1 MSKGFSI
8 NDILGDTK
16 ANAPA
21 GQKMQVVMLPATDIE
36 PNPENS
42 IYEIGDVSMLKAD
55 IAERGLRSPLEVLP
69 AKGGRYMLIAGHR
82 RWTACRALTAEGVAG
97 FEVLPCVI
105 RQSQGEDDD
114 LIALIT
120 SNATARELTDGE
132 RLRQYRALKQ
142 ALERKK
148 AAGALDGRIRDE
160 MSRITGDGTGT
171 LGRFNAILN
180 NCTAEVVEM
189 LEKGEIT
196 MTRAYECSK
205 LYKVQ
210 QVEYAKNKYASM
222 PPITDMARRAAIKY
236 LVECGL
242 ADQLKKLDYVRK
254 SEWNYADRGLD
265 THKMEPVTLD
275 LTESETDALLNIEP
289 DGYYGFRVRML
300 DPADTNEVV
309 AENLLSTQELFD
321 AAKRLYIN
329 KDDLAAYK
337 AEVKGKACRD
347 ELKYGCAFATLS
359 ADTAIGCKIR
369 FHSPATA
376 AALWSGEKGRIACGL
391 AIIDTVPDEHLTGVW
406 QPRVVNLYMDNAVT
420 VLRRRQ
426 DGWNVQRL
434 PHRMGRPLMEPLI
447 WNATSGKPFGRSRLK
462 RSIRTLIDDYIRTV
476 ANATIALEFDTT
488 PQKYILGVTDEQ
500 YDVLISDKFKSYVGS
515 LLAATSNPETGENP
529 VFGQLAQGS
538 LSPHTEKMRMTATQ
552 FAAATGLTVTD
563 VGVVNDANP
572 TSSDAILAQSQTL
585 VLLAQQLNTGNGDAL
600 RTIAQMAQAILR
612 NVPPG
617 ALTEEERNVMP
628 HFKNPAMPSVAVTA
642 DAAIKIATAREEFA
656 STDTFLEMIGFDQA
670 DIRRIR
676 AQEQRVRG
684 QQVLME
690 MEDENNDAGVGDVHP
705 QAGAA
710 E

>member
-1 MSKGFSI
+1 MIALNFGTVAGLTGPEQKALDELVRVYSLHQAGNAEKEKYYEGHVALKDV
-8 NDILGDTK
+8 NLGI
-16 ANAPA
+16 ALPQGIRNLEVGCSW
-21 GQKMQVVMLPATDIE
+21 GQKAVDVLAARSMFDGFV
-36 PNPENS
+36 S
-42 IYEIGDVSMLKAD
+42 SGGDNAVLNRLIAD
-55 IAERGLRSPLEVLP
+55 NRLIAE
-69 AKGGRYMLIAGHR
+69 Y
-82 RWTACRALTAEGVAG
+82 
-97 FEVLPCVI
+97 
-105 RQSQGEDDD
+105 
-114 LIALIT
+114 
-120 SNATARELTDGE
+120 
-132 RLRQYRALKQ
+132 
-142 ALERKK
+142 
-148 AAGALDGRIRDE
+148 
-160 MSRITGDGTGT
+160 
-171 LGRFNAILN
+171 
-180 NCTAEVVEM
+180 
-189 LEKGEIT
+189 
-196 MTRAYECSK
+196 
-205 LYKVQ
+205 
-210 QVEYAKNKYASM
+210 
-222 PPITDMARRAAIKY
+222 
-236 LVECGL
+236 
-242 ADQLKKLDYVRK
+242 
-254 SEWNYADRGLD
+254 
-265 THKMEPVTLD
+265 
-275 LTESETDALLNIEP
+275 
-289 DGYYGFRVRML
+289 
-300 DPADTNEVV
+300 
-309 AENLLSTQELFD
+309 
-321 AAKRLYIN
+321 
-329 KDDLAAYK
+329 
-337 AEVKGKACRD
+337 GKACRD

-359 ADTAIGCKIR
+359 ADAAIGCKIR

-420 VLRRRQ
+420 VLRRRP

-684 QQVLME
+684 HKTLLEV
-690 MEDENNDAGVGDVHP
+690 EDEDEPATQQSDKEVFIICGAPGSGKTTYASQHHQPGDLIVDMDTIVAALTGDETAHPDYENILDVAIAVRNTLYNIIENGTGDWKRAFVITSSMNDGAVIALAKQLHATVHYMETTKEECKRRIANDKTR
-705 QAGAA
+705 QDK
-710 E
+710 ELFYNLVDEWFKNHE

>member
-1 MSKGFSI
+1 MIALNFGTVAGLTGPEQKALDELVRVYSLHQAGNAEKEKYYEGHVALKDV
-8 NDILGDTK
+8 NLGI
-16 ANAPA
+16 ALPQGIRNLEVGCSW
-21 GQKMQVVMLPATDIE
+21 GQKAVDVLAARSMFDGFV
-36 PNPENS
+36 S
-42 IYEIGDVSMLKAD
+42 SGGDNAELNRLIAD
-55 IAERGLRSPLEVLP
+55 NRLIAE
-69 AKGGRYMLIAGHR
+69 Y
-82 RWTACRALTAEGVAG
+82 
-97 FEVLPCVI
+97 
-105 RQSQGEDDD
+105 
-114 LIALIT
+114 
-120 SNATARELTDGE
+120 
-132 RLRQYRALKQ
+132 
-142 ALERKK
+142 
-148 AAGALDGRIRDE
+148 
-160 MSRITGDGTGT
+160 
-171 LGRFNAILN
+171 
-180 NCTAEVVEM
+180 
-189 LEKGEIT
+189 
-196 MTRAYECSK
+196 
-205 LYKVQ
+205 
-210 QVEYAKNKYASM
+210 
-222 PPITDMARRAAIKY
+222 
-236 LVECGL
+236 
-242 ADQLKKLDYVRK
+242 
-254 SEWNYADRGLD
+254 
-265 THKMEPVTLD
+265 
-275 LTESETDALLNIEP
+275 
-289 DGYYGFRVRML
+289 
-300 DPADTNEVV
+300 
-309 AENLLSTQELFD
+309 
-321 AAKRLYIN
+321 
-329 KDDLAAYK
+329 
-337 AEVKGKACRD
+337 GKACRD

-359 ADTAIGCKIR
+359 ADAAIGCKIR

-420 VLRRRQ
+420 VLRRRS

-684 QQVLME
+684 QKTLLEV
-690 MEDENNDAGVGDVHP
+690 EDEDEPATQQSDKEVFIICGAPGSGKTTYASQHHQPGDLIVDMDTIVAALTGDETAHPDYENILDVAIAVRNTLYNIIENGTGDWKRAFVITSSMNDGAVIALAKQLHATVHYMETTKEECKRRIANDKTR
-705 QAGAA
+705 QDK
-710 E
+710 ELFYNLVDEWFKNHE

>member
-8 NDILGDTK
+8 NDILGNTK

-21 GQKMQVVMLPATDIE
+21 GQKMQVVMLPAADIE

-148 AAGALDGRIRDE
+148 SAGALDGRIRDE

-171 LGRFNAILN
+171 LGRLNAIAN
-180 NCTAEVVEM
+180 NCVPEVLAMVER
-189 LEKGEIT
+189 GEIT

-242 ADQLKKLDYVRK
+242 ADQFKKLDYVRK
-254 SEWNYADRGLD
+254 SEWNYADCGLD
-265 THKMEPVTLD
+265 IGKLEPVTLD
-275 LTESETDALLNIEP
+275 LTESETDALLRIESA
-289 DGYYGFRVRML
+289 GYYSFRVRML
-300 DPADTNEVV
+300 DPADTNEVI
-309 AENLLSTQELFD
+309 AESSLTTRDLFD

-337 AEVKGKACRD
+337 AELKGKRD
-347 ELKYGCAFATLS
+347 QERARQEEARQELEAFDSWPL
-359 ADTAIGCKIR
+359 
-369 FHSPATA
+369 
-376 AALWSGEKGRIACGL
+376 
-391 AIIDTVPDEHLTGVW
+391 
-406 QPRVVNLYMDNAVT
+406 VT
-420 VLRRRQ
+420 
-426 DGWNVQRL
+426 
-434 PHRMGRPLMEPLI
+434 
-447 WNATSGKPFGRSRLK
+447 RLK
-462 RSIRTLIDDYIRTV
+462 ELGLTIRERKMADGGRLIIAVDDLTRFSGHVDGFQYRECFAVRLGPNGERAGRDGDI
-476 ANATIALEFDTT
+476 NALEWYKRWYSTGAGIEN
-488 PQKYILGVTDEQ
+488 YIADDIER
-500 YDVLISDKFKSYVGS
+500 S
-515 LLAATSNPETGENP
+515 
-529 VFGQLAQGS
+529 
-538 LSPHTEKMRMTATQ
+538 EK
-552 FAAATGLTVTD
+552 
-563 VGVVNDANP
+563 
-572 TSSDAILAQSQTL
+572 
-585 VLLAQQLNTGNGDAL
+585 
-600 RTIAQMAQAILR
+600 
-612 NVPPG
+612 
-617 ALTEEERNVMP
+617 
-628 HFKNPAMPSVAVTA
+628 K
-642 DAAIKIATAREEFA
+642 
-656 STDTFLEMIGFDQA
+656 
-670 DIRRIR
+670 
-676 AQEQRVRG
+676 
-684 QQVLME
+684 
-690 MEDENNDAGVGDVHP
+690 
-705 QAGAA
+705 
-710 E
+710 

>member
-8 NDILGDTK
+8 NDILGNTK

-21 GQKMQVVMLPATDIE
+21 GQKMQVVMLPAADIE

-82 RWTACRALTAEGVAG
+82 RWTACRALTAEGVTG

-210 QVEYAKNKYASM
+210 QVEYAKNRYASM

-242 ADQLKKLDYVRK
+242 ADQLKKLDYVRN
-254 SEWNYADRGLD
+254 SEWNYADHGLD
-265 THKMEPVTLD
+265 ARKLEPVTLD
-275 LTESETDALLNIEP
+275 LTEGETDALLRIEP
-289 DGYYGFRVRML
+289 VDYRGVRVQMR
-300 DPADTNEVV
+300 DPADTDEVL
-309 AENLLSTQELFD
+309 AESPLYPRDFYD
-321 AAKRLYIN
+321 AARRAYIN

-337 AEVKGKACRD
+337 AEVKGKRD
-347 ELKYGCAFATLS
+347 QERARQEEAGKWQEEAGKWQALARQELEAFDSWPL
-359 ADTAIGCKIR
+359 
-369 FHSPATA
+369 
-376 AALWSGEKGRIACGL
+376 
-391 AIIDTVPDEHLTGVW
+391 
-406 QPRVVNLYMDNAVT
+406 VT
-420 VLRRRQ
+420 
-426 DGWNVQRL
+426 
-434 PHRMGRPLMEPLI
+434 
-447 WNATSGKPFGRSRLK
+447 RLK
-462 RSIRTLIDDYIRTV
+462 ELGLTIRERKMADGGRLIIAVDDLARFSGYVDGFQYRECFAV
-476 ANATIALEFDTT
+476 RLGPNGERAGRDGDVNALEWYKRWYSTGAGIEN
-488 PQKYILGVTDEQ
+488 YIAED
-500 YDVLISDKFKSYVGS
+500 IKR
-515 LLAATSNPETGENP
+515 ATM
-529 VFGQLAQGS
+529 
-538 LSPHTEKMRMTATQ
+538 K
-552 FAAATGLTVTD
+552 
-563 VGVVNDANP
+563 
-572 TSSDAILAQSQTL
+572 
-585 VLLAQQLNTGNGDAL
+585 
-600 RTIAQMAQAILR
+600 
-612 NVPPG
+612 
-617 ALTEEERNVMP
+617 
-628 HFKNPAMPSVAVTA
+628 
-642 DAAIKIATAREEFA
+642 RE
-656 STDTFLEMIGFDQA
+656 G
-670 DIRRIR
+670 
-676 AQEQRVRG
+676 
-684 QQVLME
+684 
-690 MEDENNDAGVGDVHP
+690 
-705 QAGAA
+705 
-710 E
+710 

>member
-8 NDILGDTK
+8 NDILGNTK

-21 GQKMQVVMLPATDIE
+21 GQKMQIVMLPAADIE

-69 AKGGRYMLIAGHR
+69 ARAGKYMLLAGHR

-210 QVEYAKNKYASM
+210 QAEYAKNKYATM

-265 THKMEPVTLD
+265 ARKLEPVTLD
-275 LTESETDALLNIEP
+275 LTESETDALLRIEP
-289 DGYYGFRVRML
+289 SGCYTFRVRML
-300 DPADTNEVV
+300 DPADANEVI
-309 AENLLSTQELFD
+309 AESILTTRDLFD

-337 AEVKGKACRD
+337 AEVKGRRD
-347 ELKYGCAFATLS
+347 QERARQELEAF
-359 ADTAIGCKIR
+359 
-369 FHSPATA
+369 
-376 AALWSGEKGRIACGL
+376 
-391 AIIDTVPDEHLTGVW
+391 
-406 QPRVVNLYMDNAVT
+406 DNWPLVT
-420 VLRRRQ
+420 
-426 DGWNVQRL
+426 
-434 PHRMGRPLMEPLI
+434 
-447 WNATSGKPFGRSRLK
+447 RLK
-462 RSIRTLIDDYIRTV
+462 DLGLTIRERKMADGGRLIIAVDDLTRFSGHVDGFQYRECFAVRLGPNGERAGRGGDI
-476 ANATIALEFDTT
+476 NALEWYKRWYSTGAGIEG
-488 PQKYILGVTDEQ
+488 YIAEDIER
-500 YDVLISDKFKSYVGS
+500 S
-515 LLAATSNPETGENP
+515 
-529 VFGQLAQGS
+529 
-538 LSPHTEKMRMTATQ
+538 EK
-552 FAAATGLTVTD
+552 
-563 VGVVNDANP
+563 
-572 TSSDAILAQSQTL
+572 
-585 VLLAQQLNTGNGDAL
+585 
-600 RTIAQMAQAILR
+600 
-612 NVPPG
+612 
-617 ALTEEERNVMP
+617 
-628 HFKNPAMPSVAVTA
+628 K
-642 DAAIKIATAREEFA
+642 
-656 STDTFLEMIGFDQA
+656 
-670 DIRRIR
+670 
-676 AQEQRVRG
+676 
-684 QQVLME
+684 
-690 MEDENNDAGVGDVHP
+690 
-705 QAGAA
+705 
-710 E
+710 

>member
-8 NDILGDTK
+8 NDILGNTK

-21 GQKMQVVMLPATDIE
+21 GQKMQVVMLPAADIE

-210 QVEYAKNKYASM
+210 QVEYAKIKYASM

-254 SEWNYADRGLD
+254 SEWNYADNRLD
-265 THKMEPVTLD
+265 ARKLEPVTLD
-275 LTESETDALLNIEP
+275 LTEGETDALLRIESA
-289 DGYYGFRVRML
+289 GYYNFRVRML
-300 DPADTNEVV
+300 DPADTNEVI
-309 AENLLSTQELFD
+309 AESSLTTRDLFD

-337 AEVKGKACRD
+337 AEVKGKRD
-347 ELKYGCAFATLS
+347 QERARQELEAFDSWPL
-359 ADTAIGCKIR
+359 
-369 FHSPATA
+369 
-376 AALWSGEKGRIACGL
+376 
-391 AIIDTVPDEHLTGVW
+391 
-406 QPRVVNLYMDNAVT
+406 VT
-420 VLRRRQ
+420 
-426 DGWNVQRL
+426 
-434 PHRMGRPLMEPLI
+434 
-447 WNATSGKPFGRSRLK
+447 RLK
-462 RSIRTLIDDYIRTV
+462 ELGLTIRERKMADGGRLIIAVDDLTRFSGHVDGFQYRECFAVRLGPNGERAGRDGDI
-476 ANATIALEFDTT
+476 NALEWYKRWYSTGAGIEN
-488 PQKYILGVTDEQ
+488 YIAEDIER
-500 YDVLISDKFKSYVGS
+500 S
-515 LLAATSNPETGENP
+515 
-529 VFGQLAQGS
+529 
-538 LSPHTEKMRMTATQ
+538 EK
-552 FAAATGLTVTD
+552 
-563 VGVVNDANP
+563 
-572 TSSDAILAQSQTL
+572 
-585 VLLAQQLNTGNGDAL
+585 
-600 RTIAQMAQAILR
+600 
-612 NVPPG
+612 
-617 ALTEEERNVMP
+617 
-628 HFKNPAMPSVAVTA
+628 K
-642 DAAIKIATAREEFA
+642 
-656 STDTFLEMIGFDQA
+656 
-670 DIRRIR
+670 
-676 AQEQRVRG
+676 
-684 QQVLME
+684 
-690 MEDENNDAGVGDVHP
+690 
-705 QAGAA
+705 
-710 E
+710 